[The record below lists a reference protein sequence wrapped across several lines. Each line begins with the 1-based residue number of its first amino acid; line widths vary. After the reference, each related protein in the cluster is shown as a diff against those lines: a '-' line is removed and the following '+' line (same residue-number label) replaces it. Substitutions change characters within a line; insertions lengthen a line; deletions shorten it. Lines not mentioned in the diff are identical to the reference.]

1 MKLSKLASEILE
13 SPTLALNE
21 EARLLRERGE
31 AVINLGIGEPKNKT
45 PINAILSSAA
55 KLISGEVKYVPID
68 GTPSLKKAVIR
79 YTEESYDKLV
89 APENVIITNGAKQ
102 SLFNVIYS
110 ILNPQDEVIVIA
122 PYWVSY
128 PEIIKMCMGRPVIV
142 TPEDGT
148 FTPRFEDVERAV
160 TSYTRA
166 IIVNSP
172 NNPSGVI
179 YPPELIEKLVDL
191 CERKGIYLI
200 CDDIYHKLTFDK
212 NKAVPAY
219 QFTQKDIEDS
229 HIIVVNGVAKLYGM
243 TGFRIGWV
251 VGPRQLVRVMTNVTA
266 QTTSGVSPVSQA
278 AAEGALN
285 GLQSVVEALRLQIQ
299 NNRDVL
305 LQEFKTFNGVR
316 LIEPQGTF
324 YALPDIRAFNGNSVE
339 VSRFLLK
346 KAMVVTVPGKEFGME
361 GHIRISFSGSVK
373 DVTEGVARIKWALD
387 PTSPN
392 EIYIG
397 DKKLIRDWM

>member
-1 MKLSKLASEILE
+1 MKLSTLASDIAE
-13 SPTLALNE
+13 SPTFALNE

-45 PINAILSSAA
+45 PIAAVLSSAA
-55 KLISGEVKYVPID
+55 KLTSGEVKYTPPD
-68 GTPSLKKAVIR
+68 GLPSMKKAVIR
-79 YTEESYDKLV
+79 YTEENYNRLV
-89 APENVIITNGAKQ
+89 SPENVIVTNGAKQ
-102 SLFNVIYS
+102 SLFNILYS
-110 ILNPQDEVIVIA
+110 VLNPQDEVIIIA

-128 PEIIKMCMGRPVIV
+128 TEMIKMCMGVPVIV

-148 FTPRFEDVERAV
+148 FTPNFAEIERAV
-160 TSYTRA
+160 TSSTRA

-172 NNPSGVI
+172 NNPSGAI
-179 YPPELIEKLVDL
+179 YPPELIEKIVNL
-191 CERKGIYLI
+191 CEKKGIFMI
-200 CDDIYHKLTFDK
+200 CDDIYHKLVFDR
-212 NKAVPAY
+212 NVAVPAY
-219 QFTQKDIEDS
+219 NFSKKDIEGS
-229 HIIVVNGVAKLYGM
+229 HIVVVNGVAKLYGM

-251 VGPRQLVRVMTNVTA
+251 VGPRNLVKVMTNVLA
-266 QTTSGVSPVSQA
+266 QTTSCVSPVAQA

-299 NNRDVL
+299 NNRDVV
-305 LQEFKTFNGVR
+305 LQEMKTFNGAR
-316 LIEPQGTF
+316 LIPPSGTF
-324 YALPDIRAFNGNSVE
+324 YALPDLRAFNNNSVE

-361 GHIRISFSGSVK
+361 GHIRISFAGSVK
-373 DVTEGVARIKWALD
+373 DVTEGIARIKWALD

-397 DKKLIRDWM
+397 DKKMIRDWL